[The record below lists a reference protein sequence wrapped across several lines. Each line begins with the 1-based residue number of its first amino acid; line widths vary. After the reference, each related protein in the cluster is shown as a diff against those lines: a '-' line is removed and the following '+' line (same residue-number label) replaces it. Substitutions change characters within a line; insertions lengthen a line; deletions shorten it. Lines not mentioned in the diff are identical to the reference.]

1 MKLKIVD
8 YFIFFIV
15 FILIVLSFRFVKN
28 ISTDYVEIT
37 TPYKRLIFPLKKDKV
52 FIVKGKNGFLKV
64 QIKERKVRVLEADCP
79 NKICVKTGWIKNG
92 NENIA
97 CVPNGVLI
105 KLISGKSDKKDYDFI
120 TK

>member
-1 MKLKIVD
+1 MKLKPAD

-15 FILIVLSFRFVKN
+15 VILIVFSFRLVKN

-52 FIVKGKNGFLKV
+52 FTVKGKIGFLKI
-64 QIKERKVRVLEADCP
+64 QIKNREVRVLEADCP

-92 NENIA
+92 NEYIA
-97 CVPNGVLI
+97 CVPNGILI
-105 KLISGKSDKKDYDFI
+105 KLISGKSEKKSYDFI